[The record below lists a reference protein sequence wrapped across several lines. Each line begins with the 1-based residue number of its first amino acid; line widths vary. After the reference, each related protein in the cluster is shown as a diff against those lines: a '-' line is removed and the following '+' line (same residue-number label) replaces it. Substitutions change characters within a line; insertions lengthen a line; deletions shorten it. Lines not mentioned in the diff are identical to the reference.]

1 MKKLEL
7 GEYGSRVTVLDG
19 RNRIPF
25 LTDVM
30 YKTDFDTGFSEEVYN
45 SRKFL
50 VFIPNIIDVLK

>member
-30 YKTDFDTGFSEEVYN
+30 YKIDFDTGFSEAVYN

-50 VFIPNIIDVLK
+50 VFLPNIIDVLK